1 MRLSGRFR
9 HPLLY
14 TTIENVVLVKQLEQ
28 IGSLLLLTHISFA
41 YCMLYDR
48 LGCGMARPR
57 GGGRRGGRA
66 PVHWDEI
73 EMEPDN
79 EETLPPPPPVVGEA
93 NGGGAGPQGGVGP
106 QAGAGPQAGQ
116 GPTVGDLSPLIQ
128 AIAEAFQTAMA
139 GVQGAA
145 QPQGGGN
152 GLPLERLRHLGGD
165 EFRGL
170 SPEKSEAWLES
181 TIRVLGQM
189 ECTDARKLG
198 CVVSLLQ
205 GDAYAWWTTVI
216 SSMDEDD
223 ITWGFFQSAF
233 RKKYL
238 GSRYEDEK
246 KREFMALV
254 QGSMSVTDYEIQFV
268 RLSHGS
274 SSGKRPASW
283 DRDSTKRHKDQR
295 FQPEPRR
302 GGGNPRRG
310 HQGQGRFQQAPECA
324 RCGRRHMG
332 ECWGN
337 GSSCWN
343 CGARGHMRRDC
354 PHPAR
359 RNVAHVVAVQPEGGG
374 PARVYAQHEG
384 RNDTNM
390 IAGNFSLQSLSL
402 LSLIDSGSTHS
413 YILSEHAR
421 LLDVPCEVLDVGVNV
436 TSSFGDTIVVR
447 KLYRR
452 CPLMIQGYVFP
463 VDMMELP
470 FYGFDVILG
479 MDWLVEH
486 RVRVDFETKRVSLK
500 FADDHEIVVVG
511 ENIKFLSN
519 VVSVLEAQR
528 LMDCGCQAYLAYVM
542 NPNMGEAR
550 PRDIR
555 TVCDFSGV
563 FPEELPGLPPD
574 REVEFVIET
583 HADSAP
589 VSISPYRMAPKELKE
604 LKTQLQELLDR
615 GFIRPSTSP
624 WGAPVLFVKK
634 KDESLRM
641 CIDYRQLNKMTVKNK
656 YPLPRIDDLFDQLR
670 GASVFSKID
679 LRSGYY
685 QLKVREQDVLKTAFR
700 TRYGHYE
707 FLVMPFGL
715 TNAPAAFMDLMNR
728 VFHEYLDQ
736 FVVVFIDDILVYSRT
751 EEDHDR
757 HLRLV
762 LQTLLENQLYAK
774 LSKCEFWI
782 REVVFLGHV
791 VSSEGIWVDPKKVE
805 AIVNWKQPTSV
816 IEIHSFLGLAGYY
829 RRFVSGFSK
838 VAAPLTKLLQKGVKY
853 EWSDARKQAFKKLK
867 EALINAPVLTQPV
880 SGKEFVVYSDASYV
894 GLGCVL
900 MQEGRVVAYAL
911 IACVEM
917 TKGMSRIETTGPAL
931 VEISAGIQI
940 STERLAM
947 LLAYV

>member
-1 MRLSGRFR
+1 
-9 HPLLY
+9 
-14 TTIENVVLVKQLEQ
+14 
-28 IGSLLLLTHISFA
+28 
-41 YCMLYDR
+41 
-48 LGCGMARPR
+48 
-57 GGGRRGGRA
+57 
-66 PVHWDEI
+66 
-73 EMEPDN
+73 
-79 EETLPPPPPVVGEA
+79 
-93 NGGGAGPQGGVGP
+93 
-106 QAGAGPQAGQ
+106 
-116 GPTVGDLSPLIQ
+116 
-128 AIAEAFQTAMA
+128 
-139 GVQGAA
+139 
-145 QPQGGGN
+145 
-152 GLPLERLRHLGGD
+152 
-165 EFRGL
+165 
-170 SPEKSEAWLES
+170 
-181 TIRVLGQM
+181 
-189 ECTDARKLG
+189 
-198 CVVSLLQ
+198 
-205 GDAYAWWTTVI
+205 
-216 SSMDEDD
+216 
-223 ITWGFFQSAF
+223 
-233 RKKYL
+233 
-238 GSRYEDEK
+238 
-246 KREFMALV
+246 
-254 QGSMSVTDYEIQFV
+254 
-268 RLSHGS
+268 
-274 SSGKRPASW
+274 
-283 DRDSTKRHKDQR
+283 
-295 FQPEPRR
+295 
-302 GGGNPRRG
+302 
-310 HQGQGRFQQAPECA
+310 
-324 RCGRRHMG
+324 
-332 ECWGN
+332 
-337 GSSCWN
+337 
-343 CGARGHMRRDC
+343 MRRDC

-359 RNVAHVVAVQPEGGG
+359 VGQAPVRVAEPQRGRGRGRGNFQRGNDGQRNVAHVVAVQPEGGG
-374 PARVYAQHEG
+374 PARVYAQREG
-384 RNDTNM
+384 RNDTDV

-421 LLDVPCEVLDVGVNV
+421 LLGLPCEVLDVGVNV
-436 TSSFGDTIVVR
+436 TSSFGDTVVVR

-486 RVRVDFETKRVSLK
+486 RARVGFETKRVSLK
-500 FADDHEIVVVG
+500 LADDHEVVVVG

-519 VVSVLEAQR
+519 VVSALEAQR
-528 LMDCGCQAYLAYVM
+528 LMDDSCQAYLSYVM
-542 NPNMGEAR
+542 NSNMGEAR

-555 TVCDFSGV
+555 TVCDFPGV

-656 YPLPRIDDLFDQLR
+656 YPLPRIDDLFDQLE
-670 GASVFSKID
+670 GATVFSKID

-685 QLKVREQDVLKTAFR
+685 QLKVKEQDVLKTAFR

-791 VSSEGIWVDPKKVE
+791 VSSEGIRVDPKKVE

-816 IEIHSFLGLAGYY
+816 TEIRSFLGLAGYY

-853 EWSDARKQAFKKLK
+853 EWSDARQQAFEKLK

-900 MQEGRVVAYAL
+900 MQEGRVVAYASRQLKVHEKNYPTHDLELAAVVFALKIWRHYLYGEKCIVYTDHKSLKYLMTQKELNLRQRRWLELLKDYDLSIEYHPGKANVVADALSRKVAVELRAMFANLSISRDGGLVAELQVKPTMIQL
-911 IACVEM
+911 IWEKQLCDRAIAAHVQDIAEGKPTEFRFRDEGVLCFKDRIVVPDDSELRRTILTEAHSSPFAMHPGSTKMYRDLKGEYYWVGLKKDVVEFVSKCMVCQRVKAEHQFPSGLLQPLRIPEWKWERITMDFVTGLPM
-917 TKGMSRIETTGPAL
+917 TPSKKDSIWVIVDRFTKCAHFLPVHTTYTYDKLDELYIREIVRLHGVPKSIVSDKDPKFTSRRMVSQNGL
-931 VEISAGIQI
+931 FRS
-940 STERLAM
+940 
-947 LLAYV
+947 